1 MKKWTLVTGGAGYV
15 GSIVVDELL
24 ARGHRVRAVDSLL
37 HGSVPSL
44 LLAWGKEDFEFVR
57 GDVRDRSLMGE
68 ALKDVDK
75 VVHLAAIVGDP
86 ACSRE
91 PELARE
97 VNQDATIA
105 LLEDARSAAGVE
117 RFVFASTCSNY
128 GKLDGDTY
136 ATEEFDLAPVSLYAE
151 TKVAAELAGARG
163 RERAAGADLPAAR
176 DRVRHLAAH
185 ALRPDRERVHARRRA
200 RPGPRRLRR
209 AVLAAVRPRARCRA
223 RGRDRARCPAAS
235 SVSGEVFN
243 VGDTAENYRKL
254 DIVGLLQ
261 ERFPE
266 ARVEFVHKDE
276 DPRDYRVS
284 FEKVNSTLATRWSAA
299 SRTGSTRSS
308 RCSRAA
314 WSRTRTP
321 RSTGTRGTRTERAFS
336 RERAVPAAR
345 TTRPLDPVGLS
356 VGRGS
361 GGSAWKTSPVRRARS
376 GKGVRS

>member
-24 ARGHRVRAVDSLL
+24 ARGHRVRVVDSLL

-44 LLAWGKEDFEFVR
+44 LLAWGHDGFEFLP
-57 GDVRDRSLMGE
+57 GDVRDRSLVDS
-68 ALKDVDK
+68 ALEDVDR

-91 PELARE
+91 PDLARE
-97 VNQDATIA
+97 VNEGATLA
-105 LLEDARSAAGVE
+105 LLEDARSRGVE

-128 GKLDGDTY
+128 GRLDGDTY

-151 TKVAAELAGARG
+151 TKVAAETKVLAAANGKLAPTCLRFATVFG
-163 RERAAGADLPAAR
+163 TSPRMRFDLTVNEFTRDVALDQDLVVYGEQFWRPYVHVRDAAGAVA
-176 DRVRHLAAH
+176 
-185 ALRPDRERVHARRRA
+185 
-200 RPGPRRLRR
+200 
-209 AVLAAVRPRARCRA
+209 AVLDAP
-223 RGRDRARCPAAS
+223 PEH
-235 SVSGEVFN
+235 VSGEVFN

-284 FEKVNSTLATRWSAA
+284 FEKM
-299 SRTGSTRSS
+299 SS
-308 RCSRAA
+308 RL
-314 WSRTRTP
+314 
-321 RSTGTRGTRTERAFS
+321 GYGVERRVADGID
-336 RERAVPAAR
+336 EVIA
-345 TTRPLDPVGLS
+345 LL
-356 VGRGS
+356 GS
-361 GGSAWKTSPVRRARS
+361 GLVEDPYASIYRN
-376 GKGVRS
+376 